1 MSVNIPF
8 NERKTMLYERQNN
21 AYFGKKLRYYTYS

>member
-1 MSVNIPF
+1 MYHFMSVNIPF

-21 AYFGKKLRYYTYS
+21 AYFGEK